1 MNYRPHNP
9 NTIKLKKRLHVI
21 RFHRTTE
28 MNGNVSKDR
37 QKDSHPTRLDST
49 AWIIPRDLFAR
60 NLVLSGSSEHEL
72 VHDWLQS
79 LKAYNGLYLRWSAC
93 MLLAGW
99 LPNKRLAASL
109 AILLLDPSC
118 WDIHKHFDAI
128 KRWCIFVYIT
138 KTYAKLHRQSL
149 DLTPRI
155 AIVFPIVRRLFFVV
169 FFVVVCPFR
178 LTYSWITGSLC
189 LRLLLRESTSNTI
202 EPLSTQE
209 DQSEYPDRIS
219 GRFLFDL
226 RAHSCLLRLA
236 TAEVT
241 TSWDD
246 PLPNECLSCLLQGI
260 VSNVLAITCFQ
271 VFFRSYMQELCDL
284 FTHVWFQD
292 YIVVHGSQ
300 FVIAPVSSELW
311 ASRWQRNLIGPL
323 MDRSIVSLSARLSF
337 EQTKMHYGRLIC
349 DLTPIR
355 FRIDACHNKT
365 KTDQLLHLQG

>member
-1 MNYRPHNP
+1 M
-9 NTIKLKKRLHVI
+9 
-21 RFHRTTE
+21 
-28 MNGNVSKDR
+28 
-37 QKDSHPTRLDST
+37 
-49 AWIIPRDLFAR
+49 
-60 NLVLSGSSEHEL
+60 
-72 VHDWLQS
+72 
-79 LKAYNGLYLRWSAC
+79 
-93 MLLAGW
+93 
-99 LPNKRLAASL
+99 
-109 AILLLDPSC
+109 
-118 WDIHKHFDAI
+118 
-128 KRWCIFVYIT
+128 YIT

-149 DLTPRI
+149 DLTPCI

-209 DQSEYPDRIS
+209 DQGEYPDRIS

-300 FVIAPVSSELW
+300 FVIAPVSSEL
-311 ASRWQRNLIGPL
+311 
-323 MDRSIVSLSARLSF
+323 
-337 EQTKMHYGRLIC
+337 
-349 DLTPIR
+349 
-355 FRIDACHNKT
+355 
-365 KTDQLLHLQG
+365 